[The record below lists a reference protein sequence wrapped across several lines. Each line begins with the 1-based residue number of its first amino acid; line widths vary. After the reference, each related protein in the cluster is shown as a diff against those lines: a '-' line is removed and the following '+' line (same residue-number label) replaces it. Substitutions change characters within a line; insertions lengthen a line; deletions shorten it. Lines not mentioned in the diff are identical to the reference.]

1 MTRGALECA
10 RRLGRC
16 PRGRV
21 VSTAGA
27 SGGAGALPDRAPA
40 YPASRLLGTFV
51 WSRETSTRLD
61 ARPEPVS
68 EHPPH
73 PARDPARVAATAP
86 RRVHRVEPSDEPDAV
101 DASRRAPWLF
111 ARGDARERLPSPT
124 APPTRLSVAPTPSIR
139 PRRTPFRSP
148 GIPRRSSPLCSS
160 LSPLGPTPT
169 TPPPGRDPAPVSS
182 LSTPG
187 TFTGMSPAGTRR
199 PRSTRPR
206 LNSSPRRC
214 RRRRKAGSA
223 AKVPRNFERKPLD
236 SPAKRPI
243 SRRLRTRSETDGR
256 GAFARRSHP
265 WRRRS
270 RGPGATPRTS
280 SEERWSSEKN
290 STEDSDDASRP
301 RVREPTNERA

>member
-1 MTRGALECA
+1 MRATTWAVPPRA
-10 RRLGRC
+10 RRLY
-16 PRGRV
+16 RGRV
-21 VSTAGA
+21 GRCRRAARSRARVPRLA
-27 SGGAGALPDRAPA
+27 SPGNFR
-40 YPASRLLGTFV
+40 V
-51 WSRETSTRLD
+51 
-61 ARPEPVS
+61 V
-68 EHPPH
+68 
-73 PARDPARVAATAP
+73 ARD
-86 RRVHRVEPSDEPDAV
+86 VH
-101 DASRRAPWLF
+101 ASRRASR
-111 ARGDARERLPSPT
+111 ARLRASATSRARPRARRRNRRAASTASSRPTSPT
-124 APPTRLSVAPTPSIR
+124 PWTRPVGPRGSSRVVMPANASPPLPLHPPFSRSRRRRRSVPDER
-139 PRRTPFRSP
+139 PFRSP

-223 AKVPRNFERKPLD
+223 AKVPRRSCRSGSRGD
-236 SPAKRPI
+236 SPTHGVPI

>member
-73 PARDPARVAATAP
+73 PARDPRARRRNRP

-111 ARGDARERLPSPT
+111 ARGDARERLPLPSRSTLPSLGRADAVDPSQT
-124 APPTRLSVAPTPSIR
+124 NARSGPRGYLVARLHFALLC
-139 PRRTPFRSP
+139 
-148 GIPRRSSPLCSS
+148 RRSVPHRRR
-160 LSPLGPTPT
+160 
-169 TPPPGRDPAPVSS
+169 PPGRDPAPVSS

-256 GAFARRSHP
+256 GAFARRLHP

>member
-1 MTRGALECA
+1 MPARCPIARPRTPPRVSWELSCGRA
-10 RRLGRC
+10 RR
-16 PRGRV
+16 PR
-21 VSTAGA
+21 VST
-27 SGGAGALPDRAPA
+27 
-40 YPASRLLGTFV
+40 
-51 WSRETSTRLD
+51 
-61 ARPEPVS
+61 
-68 EHPPH
+68 
-73 PARDPARVAATAP
+73 RV
-86 RRVHRVEPSDEPDAV
+86 
-101 DASRRAPWLF
+101 
-111 ARGDARERLPSPT
+111 PSP
-124 APPTRLSVAPTPSIR
+124 SPSIR
-139 PRRTPFRSP
+139 HIPRATPRASPQPPRAASTASSRPTSPTPWTRPVGPRGSSRVVMPANASPPLPLRPPFSRSRRRRRSVPDERPFRSP

-256 GAFARRSHP
+256 GAFARRLHP